1 MARAKKNDRIVTAG
15 GVHGTITSVREN
27 EIILRIDDAK
37 DVKIKLDRSA
47 IAAVLEVSHEETEE
61 PKEITKEG
69 KETK

>member
-1 MARAKKNDRIVTAG
+1 MISRVKKNDKVVTAG
-15 GVHGTITSVREN
+15 GVHGTITSLREN

-37 DVKIKLDRSA
+37 DVKVKLDRSA

-61 PKEITKEG
+61 NTKEG